1 MDFKNTVV
9 ILPSNLGTAGLR
21 KAKVGFAPADEAG
34 TYETMKEKVLDELK
48 RQFRP
53 EFLNRLDDVIVFH
66 ELSREEVTQ
75 IVDLMMRRVGDQL
88 ESQGLSLELT
98 PAAKD
103 HLARKGYDPGL
114 GARPLRRA
122 IQHLVEDPLSERI
135 LWKEFHAGE
144 TVTVDA
150 DGDEIVLRAES
161 IERPQGAAA
170 SLSLTRH

>member
-1 MDFKNTVV
+1 MMVV
-9 ILPSNLGTAGLR
+9 ERAGGTSRRSTIPNARDVVFG
-21 KAKVGFAPADEAG
+21 
-34 TYETMKEKVLDELK
+34 EL
-48 RQFRP
+48 

-75 IVDLMMRRVGDQL
+75 IVDLMLRRVRDQL
-88 ESQGLSLELT
+88 ESQGLTLELT

-103 HLARKGYDPGL
+103 HLAKKGYDPAL

-135 LWKEFHAGE
+135 LGKEFQAGE
-144 TVTVDA
+144 TIAVDA
-150 DGDEIVLRAES
+150 DGDEIVLRRVES
-161 IERPQGAAA
+161 VEAPQDTEA